1 MDKVS
6 LYNKEIYGE
15 VTTPKQLINEL
26 FDMLDSDVFSK
37 KNIKWLDPCAGSG
50 VFFNELFENRLTSLP
65 KLKNKLFWMTEINT
79 YHTKL
84 LKERFNDVVNIKNID
99 FLDFN
104 ESNFDIII
112 ANPPFQVN
120 GTIKVPTKKGNKEKD
135 GKEMW
140 SRFVKHAIELL
151 KDNGML
157 LCITPVIWLK
167 RDHKMHEFILNY
179 KIQEMKCYD
188 AGEANKL
195 FKGNCQTPIVLFKL
209 VKSFIPNKLQNV
221 KMGEM
226 IYNFNA
232 SESIPM
238 KYYKELSSLRNLVK
252 KVGNLKVIKTSM
264 RPGRPKNLL
273 VSKVRTGVYFYKN
286 VKTCI
291 LKKEN
296 GIISPKLV
304 IEYSNISCVF
314 NGVPK
319 LILAHKMYGH
329 SYFDKKGEYGISNR
343 DNYVIVDYS
352 DKEMEIINQFL
363 NLPCIIKLFDATRY
377 RMRYLERYIFDFI
390 PNITSLPDF
399 PKNITE
405 SNVKMYLNI

>member
-26 FDMLDSDVFSK
+26 FDMVDSDVFSK

-65 KLKNKLFWMTEINT
+65 KLKNKLFWMTEINPS
-79 YHTKL
+79 HTKI

-209 VKSFIPNKLQNV
+209 VKSSISNKLQNV

-226 IYNFNA
+226 MYRFNV

-252 KVGNLKVIKTSM
+252 KVGSLKVIKTSM

-291 LKKEN
+291 LKKDN

-314 NGVPK
+314 NGIPK

-405 SNVKMYLNI
+405 DNVKTYLNL

>member
-1 MDKVS
+1 
-6 LYNKEIYGE
+6 
-15 VTTPKQLINEL
+15 
-26 FDMLDSDVFSK
+26 
-37 KNIKWLDPCAGSG
+37 
-50 VFFNELFENRLTSLP
+50 
-65 KLKNKLFWMTEINT
+65 
-79 YHTKL
+79 
-84 LKERFNDVVNIKNID
+84 
-99 FLDFN
+99 
-104 ESNFDIII
+104 
-112 ANPPFQVN
+112 
-120 GTIKVPTKKGNKEKD
+120 
-135 GKEMW
+135 
-140 SRFVKHAIELL
+140 
-151 KDNGML
+151 
-157 LCITPVIWLK
+157 
-167 RDHKMHEFILNY
+167 
-179 KIQEMKCYD
+179 MKCYD

-209 VKSFIPNKLQNV
+209 VKSFISNKLQNV

-226 IYNFNA
+226 MYRFNV

-238 KYYKELSSLRNLVK
+238 KYYKELSSLRNLVEN
-252 KVGNLKVIKTSM
+252 VGSLKVIKTSM
-264 RPGRPKNLL
+264 RPGRPKNLM

-296 GIISPKLV
+296 DIISPKLV

-314 NGVPK
+314 NGIPK

-352 DKEMEIINQFL
+352 EKELEIINQFL

-405 SNVKMYLNI
+405 SNVKTYLKI

>member
-15 VTTPKQLINEL
+15 VTTPKRLINEL
-26 FDMLDSDVFSK
+26 FDMIDSDVFSK

-65 KLKNKLFWMTEINT
+65 KLKNKLFWMTEINPS
-79 YHTKL
+79 HTKIL
-84 LKERFNDVVNIKNID
+84 RERFNGMVNIKNID

-104 ESNFDIII
+104 ENKFDIII

-120 GTIKVPTKKGNKEKD
+120 GSIKVPTKKGSKQRD

-140 SRFVKHAIELL
+140 SHFVKHSIKLL
-151 KDNGML
+151 KDDGIL

-179 KIQEMKCYD
+179 KIQEMSCYD

-221 KMGEM
+221 KMGEIM
-226 IYNFNA
+226 YKFKS

-238 KYYKELSSLRNLVK
+238 KYYKELSSLRHLVK
-252 KVGNLKVIKTSM
+252 KVGSLKVIKTSM
-264 RPGRPKNLL
+264 RPGRPKTLL

-296 GIISPKLV
+296 GIISPKLI

-314 NGVPK
+314 NGIPK

-352 DKEMEIINQFL
+352 EKEMEIINQFL
-363 NLPCIIKLFDATRY
+363 NLSCIIKLFDATRY

-405 SNVKMYLNI
+405 DNVKTYLNL